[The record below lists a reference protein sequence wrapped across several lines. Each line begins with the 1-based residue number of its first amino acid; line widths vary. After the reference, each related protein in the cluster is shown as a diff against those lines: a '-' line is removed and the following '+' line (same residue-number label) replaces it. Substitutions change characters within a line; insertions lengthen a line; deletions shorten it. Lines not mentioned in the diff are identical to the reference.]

1 MPKITAVSSDSAIT
15 RATEIQKPICRGE
28 EEEDEVDA
36 GEEGRETADGDDGPE
51 ELEKEGSVGT
61 VIRRDSSTG
70 SDLGFLAHDR
80 WTRENRD
87 LTPKTQNGAGG
98 YGSSER
104 GQPR

>member
-1 MPKITAVSSDSAIT
+1 MFPIT

-28 EEEDEVDA
+28 EEEEAEVDW
-36 GEEGRETADGDDGPE
+36 GEEGGETAEDDDDGPE

-70 SDLGFLAHDR
+70 SDL
-80 WTRENRD
+80 
-87 LTPKTQNGAGG
+87 TPQTQNGAGRF
-98 YGSSER
+98 GSSER